1 MSSVS
6 CSFSQLILG
15 VETRGLASP
24 SFSTG
29 LGTFL
34 LRQLS
39 TTSHGVSSVSHSNT
53 SSVGVTSPGGPNTT
67 VCVTPTRISTML
79 TYSSY
84 LTHTDVLSAALDTGL
99 ACSIV
104 LIFFCLQYPQNGT
117 IGANNVLT
125 WWGNTVFLKTADAL
139 ATPLRVTNGTFG

>member
-1 MSSVS
+1 
-6 CSFSQLILG
+6 
-15 VETRGLASP
+15 
-24 SFSTG
+24 
-29 LGTFL
+29 
-34 LRQLS
+34 
-39 TTSHGVSSVSHSNT
+39 
-53 SSVGVTSPGGPNTT
+53 
-67 VCVTPTRISTML
+67 ML

-117 IGANNVLT
+117 IGANSVLT

-139 ATPLRVTNGTFG
+139 ATPLRVANGTFG